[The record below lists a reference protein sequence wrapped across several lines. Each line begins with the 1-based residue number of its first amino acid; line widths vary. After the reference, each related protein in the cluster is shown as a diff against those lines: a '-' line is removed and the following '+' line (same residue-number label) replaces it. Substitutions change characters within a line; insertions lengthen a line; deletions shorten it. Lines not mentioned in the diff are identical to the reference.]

1 MPHAVA
7 AAASATVGSI
17 TDQVLV
23 RPSQIEHTTADG
35 TNSAATSRAG
45 LTWRCTASE
54 DSANRP
60 ATVPNVENAPNRTQ
74 TSATPNGQRRRHHS
88 EMQQRAPSAT
98 SVATRPEV
106 IRLAASS
113 TVTRRMRAPSAAA
126 MTKAPASTDQSRA
139 VLGATSS
146 GCAASLGASIAAG
159 AVCAHHLRSQD
170 MVRSYGS
177 GPPCNIDE
185 RRQCNRRKNK
195 RRKRPASL
203 RTSDRG
209 RPPDAAAHRPVQ
221 AGHMITTT
229 ALTKSYNKMPVVR
242 DVSLRCEPGTI
253 TGFLGANGA
262 GKSTTLKMIV
272 GLVRPD
278 RGTATIDGRPFV
290 ELPNPTR
297 VVGTLL
303 DASAMHPGR
312 SGRATLTIAARL
324 AGVHTRRVEH
334 LLDLVGIA
342 DAAEKRVGTYSLG
355 MRQRL
360 GVAQALVGEPR
371 VLILDEPAN
380 GLDPD
385 GIAWM
390 RTLLRDFAD
399 HGGTV
404 LLSSHLLHEVQA
416 TADHL
421 VVVSG
426 GAVVAAGRLDDLLA
440 SSTILVRSP
449 DPVAL
454 AAALQAA
461 RIDYVAGPDDVLT
474 VDVSGG
480 RVTTEVVAG
489 VARDH
494 QVLLTE
500 LRRSETNGLEQLFFS
515 LTAAKAAPHQE
526 AAA

>member
-1 MPHAVA
+1 
-7 AAASATVGSI
+7 
-17 TDQVLV
+17 
-23 RPSQIEHTTADG
+23 
-35 TNSAATSRAG
+35 
-45 LTWRCTASE
+45 
-54 DSANRP
+54 
-60 ATVPNVENAPNRTQ
+60 
-74 TSATPNGQRRRHHS
+74 
-88 EMQQRAPSAT
+88 
-98 SVATRPEV
+98 
-106 IRLAASS
+106 
-113 TVTRRMRAPSAAA
+113 
-126 MTKAPASTDQSRA
+126 
-139 VLGATSS
+139 
-146 GCAASLGASIAAG
+146 
-159 AVCAHHLRSQD
+159 
-170 MVRSYGS
+170 
-177 GPPCNIDE
+177 
-185 RRQCNRRKNK
+185 
-195 RRKRPASL
+195 
-203 RTSDRG
+203 
-209 RPPDAAAHRPVQ
+209 
-221 AGHMITTT
+221 MITST
-229 ALTKSYNKMPVVR
+229 ALTKSYKHTKVVR

-297 VVGTLL
+297 VVGMLL

-312 SGRATLTIAARL
+312 SGRSTLTIAARM
-324 AGVHTRRVEH
+324 AGVHPRRVEH
-334 LLDLVGIA
+334 LLDLVGLA

-360 GVAQALVGEPR
+360 GIAQALIGEPQA
-371 VLILDEPAN
+371 LILDEPAN
-380 GLDPD
+380 GLDPE

-421 VVVSG
+421 VVISD

-449 DPVAL
+449 DPGAL
-454 AAALQAA
+454 AAAPQVA
-461 RIDYVAGPDDVLT
+461 RIEFVAGPGDALT

-480 RVTTEVVAG
+480 RVTAEVLAG

-494 QVLLTE
+494 HVLLTE
-500 LRRSETNGLEQLFFS
+500 LRPSETNGLEQLFFS
-515 LTAAKAAPHQE
+515 LTAAKAAPAQE

>member
-1 MPHAVA
+1 
-7 AAASATVGSI
+7 
-17 TDQVLV
+17 
-23 RPSQIEHTTADG
+23 
-35 TNSAATSRAG
+35 
-45 LTWRCTASE
+45 
-54 DSANRP
+54 
-60 ATVPNVENAPNRTQ
+60 
-74 TSATPNGQRRRHHS
+74 
-88 EMQQRAPSAT
+88 
-98 SVATRPEV
+98 
-106 IRLAASS
+106 
-113 TVTRRMRAPSAAA
+113 
-126 MTKAPASTDQSRA
+126 
-139 VLGATSS
+139 
-146 GCAASLGASIAAG
+146 
-159 AVCAHHLRSQD
+159 
-170 MVRSYGS
+170 
-177 GPPCNIDE
+177 
-185 RRQCNRRKNK
+185 
-195 RRKRPASL
+195 
-203 RTSDRG
+203 
-209 RPPDAAAHRPVQ
+209 
-221 AGHMITTT
+221 MITTT
-229 ALTKSYNKMPVVR
+229 ELTKRYDTVPVVQ
-242 DVSLRCEPGTI
+242 DVSLHCEPGTI

-262 GKSTTLKMIV
+262 GKSTTLKMMV

-297 VVGTLL
+297 VVGMLL

-324 AGVHTRRVEH
+324 AGVHTRQVEH

-360 GVAQALVGEPR
+360 GIAQALIGEPAA
-371 VLILDEPAN
+371 LILDEPAN
-380 GLDPD
+380 GLDPE

-404 LLSSHLLHEVQA
+404 LLSSHLLHEVEA

-421 VVVSG
+421 VVIAN
-426 GAVVAAGRLDDLLA
+426 GAVAAAGRLDELLA

-449 DPVAL
+449 DPVGL

-461 RIDYVAGPDDVLT
+461 RIDYLAGPGDAFT
-474 VDVSGG
+474 VDISGG
-480 RVTTEVVAG
+480 RVTTEVLAG

-500 LRRSETNGLEQLFFS
+500 LRPSEANGLEQLFFS
-515 LTAAKAAPHQE
+515 LTAAKAASPQE